1 MADGAAGARQDGK
14 PLRRGRKNPHDLA
27 RHVACLDGLVIRR
40 VSQAAAS
47 GFFVL
52 AAGVAAL
59 GSGSLGCGAAGEQQ
73 GGLPLVTIAECEQM
87 DGTPLFDPED
97 ERPLESS
104 CPDSLEAIAELDE
117 DFYGSPGGICCTN
130 PDTEGAS
137 SETGVDIR

>member
-1 MADGAAGARQDGK
+1 MAECAAGARQDGK
-14 PLRRGRKNPHDLA
+14 ISRRGRENPPDFA
-27 RHVACLDGLVIRR
+27 RHVACFNTRVIRR

-47 GFFVL
+47 GLFVL
-52 AAGVAAL
+52 AAGAAL
-59 GSGSLGCGAAGEQQ
+59 GWGSLGCGAAGEQE

-117 DFYGSPGGICCTN
+117 DFYGSEGGICCTN
-130 PDTEGAS
+130 PETES
-137 SETGVDIR
+137 TPSEGPALR